1 MSILLK
7 TTHVFLILLLTSL
20 TYAQDAIGFKIGGNL
35 GTLSGTHNTDT
46 DRSATHNIGL
56 QYGMSLE
63 FAIDE
68 SLSIQ
73 SELLYIQKGVSIER
87 PRSSSLLVFS
97 HKYNYLEVPILVK
110 LKFGN
115 QESTHLFVN
124 IGPTLGYALSVKLV
138 FETEFNGEST
148 TETEDLEF
156 EEGDGFERLE
166 VGAALGAGVGIP
178 VGPGHLFFEARYG
191 LGLTNLIINNESK
204 HRGIGLSAG
213 ITIPL
218 QKGDAKNNSLPTFE
232 NKD

>member
-1 MSILLK
+1 M
-7 TTHVFLILLLTSL
+7 
-20 TYAQDAIGFKIGGNL
+20 
-35 GTLSGTHNTDT
+35 
-46 DRSATHNIGL
+46 
-56 QYGMSLE
+56 
-63 FAIDE
+63 
-68 SLSIQ
+68 
-73 SELLYIQKGVSIER
+73 
-87 PRSSSLLVFS
+87 
-97 HKYNYLEVPILVK
+97 PILAK

-178 VGPGHLFFEARYG
+178 VGPGNLFFEARYG
-191 LGLTNLIINNESK
+191 LGLSNLNNDESLEGVNHK
-204 HRGIGLSAG
+204 NRGIGFSAG

-218 QKGDAKNNSLPTFE
+218 QKVDTK
-232 NKD
+232 K